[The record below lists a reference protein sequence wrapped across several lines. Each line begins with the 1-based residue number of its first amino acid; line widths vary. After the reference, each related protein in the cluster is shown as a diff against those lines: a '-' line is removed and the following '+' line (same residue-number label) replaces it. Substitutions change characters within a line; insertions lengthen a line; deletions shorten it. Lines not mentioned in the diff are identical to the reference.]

1 MSKTRERPLDPAILG
16 RLNEDNWKPRGNKAT
31 GNKQPY
37 VTTNKG
43 TMPGLP
49 QEDEYNPGVMWCGT
63 SKRVWVGG
71 KSKGRFRREN
81 TSDEKTQVRKLFEL
95 LYRTPGCRH
104 LVPEL
109 AETVFGNRMG
119 GGTSKAEMKRVEQKV
134 RRLISK
140 LKRRMTEYAADED
153 AIVVSKSYNQ
163 QPGYM
168 LLFLKDQKYQKG
180 QEPQPALKY
189 IDRDDRDPADRQP
202 ADCRGIVLWLS
213 KRLYLGEDYTYL
225 RRLFHLLADQP
236 GRWRAVHEIEDF
248 VFGTRCGD
256 NSDGVPEDDTKKAQQ
271 NLRRVIS
278 RLKGWIRKAGL
289 DHEVILVPH
298 RPGYMLLLIPDQK
311 PEEGQSPQPE
321 AQGK

>member
-1 MSKTRERPLDPAILG
+1 MSKTRERPLDPAVLS
-16 RLNEDNWKPRGNKAT
+16 RLNEDNWKPRGNKVK
-31 GNKQPY
+31 GNNRPY

-49 QEDEYNPGVMWCGT
+49 QEDEYNPGVLWCGT
-63 SKRVWVGG
+63 SKRVWVGD
-71 KSKGRFRREN
+71 KSKGRFQREN
-81 TSDEKTQVRKLFEL
+81 TPDEKTQVRKLFEL
-95 LYRTPGCRH
+95 LYRTPGCWH
-104 LVPEL
+104 PVPEI
-109 AETVFGNRMG
+109 AETVFGNRLG

-153 AIVVSKSYNQ
+153 AIIVPKSCNE

-168 LLFLKDQKYQKG
+168 LLLLKDQKYQEG

-202 ADCRGIVLWLS
+202 ADRRGIISWLS

-225 RRLFHLLADQP
+225 RRLFHFLADQP

-248 VFGTRCGD
+248 VFRTRCGD
-256 NSDGVPEDDTKKAQQ
+256 GNLVSEDIIKKTQQ

-278 RLKGWIRKAGL
+278 RLMGWIRKSGL
-289 DHEVILVPH
+289 DGEAIIMRHRYKL

-311 PEEGQSPQPE
+311 PEEGTCSIP
-321 AQGK
+321 